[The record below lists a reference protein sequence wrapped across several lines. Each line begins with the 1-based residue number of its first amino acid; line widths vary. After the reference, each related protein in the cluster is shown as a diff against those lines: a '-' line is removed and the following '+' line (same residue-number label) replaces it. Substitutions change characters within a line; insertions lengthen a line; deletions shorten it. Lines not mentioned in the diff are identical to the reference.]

1 MFDVLTQ
8 NFQRRKKCPMRNK
21 ERWQELCKLAAVEQD
36 SEKLLALVQEIN
48 RLLDDKRNRLLN
60 KQLEASE
67 SKMESDGD
75 RRNEVQ

>member
-1 MFDVLTQ
+1 
-8 NFQRRKKCPMRNK
+8 MRNK

-60 KQLEASE
+60 KPLGASE
-67 SKMESDGD
+67 SKTESDVD

>member
-1 MFDVLTQ
+1 VFDVLTQ
-8 NFQRRKKCPMRNK
+8 NFQRRKKYPMRNK

-36 SEKLLALVQEIN
+36 SERLLALVQEIN

-60 KQLEASE
+60 KQLGASE
-67 SKMESDGD
+67 SKTESDGD

>member
-1 MFDVLTQ
+1 
-8 NFQRRKKCPMRNK
+8 MRNK

-67 SKMESDGD
+67 SKTESDGD

>member
-1 MFDVLTQ
+1 
-8 NFQRRKKCPMRNK
+8 MRNK

-36 SEKLLALVQEIN
+36 SERLLALVQEIN

-60 KQLEASE
+60 KQLGASE
-67 SKMESDGD
+67 SKTESDGD

>member
-1 MFDVLTQ
+1 
-8 NFQRRKKCPMRNK
+8 MRNK

-60 KQLEASE
+60 KQLGASE
-67 SKMESDGD
+67 SKTESDGD

>member
-1 MFDVLTQ
+1 
-8 NFQRRKKCPMRNK
+8 MRNK

>member
-1 MFDVLTQ
+1 M
-8 NFQRRKKCPMRNK
+8 PMRNK

-60 KQLEASE
+60 KQSGASE
-67 SKMESDGD
+67 SKKESDGD
-75 RRNEVQ
+75 CSMEVQQR

>member
-1 MFDVLTQ
+1 M
-8 NFQRRKKCPMRNK
+8 
-21 ERWQELCKLAAVEQD
+21 CKLAAVEQD

-60 KQLEASE
+60 KPLGASE
-67 SKMESDGD
+67 SKTESDGD

>member
-1 MFDVLTQ
+1 
-8 NFQRRKKCPMRNK
+8 MRNK

-60 KQLEASE
+60 KPLGASE
-67 SKMESDGD
+67 SKTESDGD

>member
-1 MFDVLTQ
+1 
-8 NFQRRKKCPMRNK
+8 MRNK
-21 ERWQELCKLAAVEQD
+21 ERWQELCELAAVEQD

-60 KQLEASE
+60 KRLGASE
-67 SKMESDGD
+67 SKTESDGD